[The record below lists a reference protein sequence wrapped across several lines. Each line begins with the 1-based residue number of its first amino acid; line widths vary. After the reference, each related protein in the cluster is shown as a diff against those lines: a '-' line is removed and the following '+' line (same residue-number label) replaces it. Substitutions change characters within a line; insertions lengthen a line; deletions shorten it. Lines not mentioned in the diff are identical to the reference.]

1 MCSIGDD
8 GVLCLAK
15 AIAGKYDEME
25 QLNVSGGIGAF
36 LSQIGNDIS
45 EEVKEE
51 VKEQLKSIVLKID
64 I

>member
-1 MCSIGDD
+1 M
-8 GVLCLAK
+8 AK